1 MPSGRARS
9 DAGTYPRPAM
19 FPDGSQG
26 YERVVHNEATSV
38 EMSWRVVRETYDEL
52 AANYEEVERF
62 LMWQR
67 PVELGLLFAFSR
79 MLSGQLGTVGDVGC
93 GPGYATQYLAQLDV
107 AMVGVDLS
115 PKMIEQARHNYPG
128 GNFSVGNIESLEVAD
143 AAWAGAVALGT
154 MWHHDVTDRR
164 IALLELARVIRPG
177 GVLLHSWLESAPGR
191 RSDST
196 HRLSCWLDR
205 DVSLDLHFVSA
216 KTAMREA
223 AAAGFEVLSVT
234 LRQPILPHELPARRG
249 FMLAKRLAE

>member
-9 DAGTYPRPAM
+9 DAGTLPRPNA
-19 FPDGSQG
+19 FPDGSHE
-26 YERVVHNEATSV
+26 YERIAHNEKTSV

-52 AANYEEVERF
+52 AANYDEVERF
-62 LMWQR
+62 LTWQR
-67 PVELGLLFAFSR
+67 PVELGMLFSFSR
-79 MLSGQLGTVGDVGC
+79 MVSGQLGIIGDVGC
-93 GPGYATQYLAQLDV
+93 GPGYSTQYLSQLDLS
-107 AMVGVDLS
+107 MVGIDFS
-115 PKMIEQARHNYPG
+115 PKMVQLARHNYPG
-128 GNFSVGNIESLEVAD
+128 GSFSVGNIESLEVAD

-154 MWHHDVTDRR
+154 TWHHDATDRR
-164 IALLELARVIRPG
+164 IALLELARVVRPG

-196 HRLSCWLDR
+196 HRLSCWLDH

-216 KTAMREA
+216 KTAMKEA

-249 FMLAKRLAE
+249 FMLARRLGD